1 MFNKENPGLK
11 VLSHNALRIV
21 AGLLFAQHGAQKLFG
36 VLGRDAVDS
45 LGSLLGVAGIIEF
58 FGGLLI
64 AAGLFTRPVAFIAC
78 GQMAVAYFMAHVPQ
92 GFWPILNGGEL
103 AAFYCFTWLFF
114 FTHGPGKYSVDGW
127 LACRKAEAEG

>member
-1 MFNKENPGLK
+1 MLNKDNPGLK

-36 VLGRDAVDS
+36 VLERNQAELAS
-45 LGSLLGVAGIIEF
+45 LMGLAGIIEF

-64 AAGLFTRPVAFIAC
+64 AVGLFTRPVAFLAC
-78 GQMAVAYFMAHVPQ
+78 GQMAVAYFMAHAPQ

>member
-11 VLSHNALRIV
+11 VLSYNALRVV

-36 VLGRDAVDS
+36 VLEGNQATLAS
-45 LGSLLGVAGIIEF
+45 LMGLAGIIEF

-64 AAGLFTRPVAFIAC
+64 AVGLFTRPVAFIAC
-78 GQMAVAYFMAHVPQ
+78 GQMAVAYFMVHAPQ
-92 GFWPILNGGEL
+92 GFWPILNRGEL

-114 FTHGPGKYSVDGW
+114 FTHGPGKYSVDAW

>member
-21 AGLLFAQHGAQKLFG
+21 AGFLFCLHGAQKLFG
-36 VLGRDAVDS
+36 ALGGNQVES
-45 LGSLLGVAGIIEF
+45 LMGLRGVAGIIEF
-58 FGGLLI
+58 YGGILI
-64 AAGLFTRPVAFIAC
+64 AVGLFTRPVAFLAC
-78 GQMAVAYFMAHVPQ
+78 GQMAVAYFMVHVPQ
-92 GFWPILNGGEL
+92 GFWPIMNGGEL

-127 LACRKAEAEG
+127 LARRKAEA

>member
-36 VLGRDAVDS
+36 VLGRDAVES
-45 LGSLLGVAGIIEF
+45 LGSLMGLAGIIEF